1 MHAACQN
8 GGSAGSGGWR
18 SARSRVHR
26 CTLGGTAS
34 ALMGAAPLQG
44 GGTAS
49 ARREPRRAGGVVA
62 ARAYIPVR
70 TRYRGHPW
78 PLLRRLR
85 PTTSSGGVGV
95 VAPVMPV
102 PTGEHPSSLV
112 RGPPT
117 KERVE
122 TPWHWLLLAIPSR
135 RAKPRPQ
142 RRPRTSCP
150 GGRAQVAQ
158 GCATT
163 RVRTGRPVEGCALP
177 PGHGG
182 PVRSWHYRREYRPV
196 RRSPVTGLLAVR
208 PGVPGHAAWASC
220 SDTGA
225 PGPRPAFRG
234 HGFCAGTPPWARD
247 AAVRFEGGLQ
257 PMVWRFP
264 PAAGAPAR
272 GLKDAVRVATAP
284 RAGLTPTSVAPAR
297 RPGVPA
303 AGG

>member
-1 MHAACQN
+1 MP
-8 GGSAGSGGWR
+8 AGR
-18 SARSRVHR
+18 AI
-26 CTLGGTAS
+26 
-34 ALMGAAPLQG
+34 
-44 GGTAS
+44 
-49 ARREPRRAGGVVA
+49 EP
-62 ARAYIPVR
+62 
-70 TRYRGHPW
+70 
-78 PLLRRLR
+78 
-85 PTTSSGGVGV
+85 
-95 VAPVMPV
+95 MPGQV
-102 PTGEHPSSLV
+102 PTRNDPSLPGHLGMGTGIRPPRSCSSLSNEAEAS
-112 RGPPT
+112 
-117 KERVE
+117 K
-122 TPWHWLLLAIPSR
+122 L
-135 RAKPRPQ
+135 
-142 RRPRTSCP
+142 PRTPSDR
-150 GGRAQVAQ
+150 GMAQVAH